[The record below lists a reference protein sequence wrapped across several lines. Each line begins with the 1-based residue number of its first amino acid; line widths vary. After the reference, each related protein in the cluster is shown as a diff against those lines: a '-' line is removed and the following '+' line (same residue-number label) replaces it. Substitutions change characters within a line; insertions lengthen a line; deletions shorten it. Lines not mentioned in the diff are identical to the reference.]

1 MSETIP
7 ISKTMLRNTGN
18 ITRNGSVAT
27 LVTEALLRGEGHL
40 AENGALVVSTGART
54 GRSPNDKFFVR
65 RLPSSEK
72 IWWGKVNQACE
83 EGTFERVL
91 GQILAY
97 LQKRDLYIFDG
108 FVGADP
114 AHRLAVRVVTPLA
127 WQALFA
133 HTLFRRPSAEELAA
147 FTPDFT
153 ILDAGE
159 LKLDPKDG
167 GLASEAFVGCDLE
180 NKLVAIAGTGYAGE
194 IKKSLFTIMNYA
206 LPQKGVMTMHCS
218 ANVGADGDVALF
230 FGLSGTGKTTLSADP
245 ARRLIGDDEHGW
257 TDRGVFNFEGGCY
270 AKCINLSEKAEPQI
284 FRAIRFG
291 SVLENV
297 IIDRTTGKIDYDDSS
312 ITENTRATYP
322 VEYIPGCVLEGTSGH
337 PRDIFF
343 LTCDA
348 SGILPPIARLDIP
361 HAMYHFLSG
370 YTAKLAGTV
379 VGVKEPTATFSACF
393 GEPFMP
399 LHPAR
404 YADLLGE
411 KIKKHGSRVWLVNTG
426 WSGGPYGVGQRMSI
440 KVTRRLLSA
449 ALNGELDKVAYRI
462 DPIFGFEVPTSAPE
476 IEARI
481 LDPQSTW
488 ADPAAYVKA
497 AEKLAA
503 QFIENFKAYE
513 SGASAEIRAAAPLR
527 AGQSSPR

>member
-1 MSETIP
+1 MPDTI
-7 ISKTMLRNTGN
+7 SLGTAELRNTGKV
-18 ITRNGSVAT
+18 TRNGSVAT
-27 LVTEALLRGEGHL
+27 LVTEALLRGEGQL

-65 RLPSSEK
+65 REPSASH
-72 IWWGKVNQACE
+72 IWWGKVNQACDE
-83 EGTFERVL
+83 ATFERV
-91 GQILAY
+91 QSQVLAY
-97 LQKRDLYIFDG
+97 LQKRDLYVFDG

-114 AHRLAVRVVTPLA
+114 ANRLAVRVITPLA

-133 HTLFRRPSAEELAA
+133 HTLFRRPSAAELEG
-147 FTPDFT
+147 FRPDVT
-153 ILDAGE
+153 VLDAGE
-159 LKLDPKDG
+159 LKLGGKAE
-167 GLASEAFVGCDLE
+167 GLASEAFVGADLE
-180 NKLVAIAGTGYAGE
+180 QKRVVIAGTGYAGE
-194 IKKSLFTIMNYA
+194 IKKSLFTLMNYF
-206 LPQKGVMTMHCS
+206 LPQKSIMTMHCS
-218 ANVGADGDVALF
+218 ANVGAAGDVALF

-257 TDRGVFNFEGGCY
+257 TEQGVFNFEGGCY

-284 FRAIRFG
+284 FRAVRFG

-297 IIDRTTGKIDYDDSS
+297 VIERNSGKIDYDDGSL
-312 ITENTRATYP
+312 TENTRATYP
-322 VEYIPGCVLEGTSGH
+322 VEYIPNCVLDGMGGH

-440 KVTRRLLSA
+440 KITRRLLSA
-449 ALNGELDKVAYRI
+449 ALNGELDTVSYRR
-462 DPIFGFEVPTSAPE
+462 DPLFGFEVPQSAPD
-476 IEARI
+476 IEAKL

-488 ADPAAYVKA
+488 ADPAAYTRA

-503 QFIENFKAYE
+503 QFVENFKAYE
-513 SGASAEIRAAAPLR
+513 SGASAEIRAAAPP
-527 AGQSSPR
+527 AGK